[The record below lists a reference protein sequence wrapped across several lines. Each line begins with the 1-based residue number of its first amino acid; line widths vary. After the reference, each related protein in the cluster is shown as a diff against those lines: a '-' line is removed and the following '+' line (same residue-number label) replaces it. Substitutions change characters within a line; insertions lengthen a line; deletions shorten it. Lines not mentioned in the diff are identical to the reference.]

1 MVLLGT
7 KGERASNFE
16 LLIGNYDKT
25 DIDRFFRPKLSDCYQ
40 NKTKQRWTQTQ
51 TKRKCCPK
59 QVCLPASR
67 DLAGTELK
75 GGHMYAAERYRSIV
89 ERVRGMGRAS
99 VSDLADDLAVTPETI
114 RRDLSVLE
122 RQGLVRRV
130 HGGAVA
136 TERVAHETTIDS
148 RNAVLVEEKNRIAK
162 AALLELP
169 NEGTVLIDAGSTTG
183 RLVSMIPD
191 DRNLTVVTDSLTHA
205 LMLAGR
211 PNISLLMLGGRVRE
225 STMACVEQWALDA
238 LSSIFVDVVI
248 MGTNGISLD
257 RGLTTPDSAEAQV
270 KAAMLKSARRKVLL
284 ADHSKFETNSFA
296 RFGELNE
303 LDLVI
308 TDFGLDEATALDYAA
323 AGINLVRA

>member
-1 MVLLGT
+1 
-7 KGERASNFE
+7 
-16 LLIGNYDKT
+16 
-25 DIDRFFRPKLSDCYQ
+25 
-40 NKTKQRWTQTQ
+40 
-51 TKRKCCPK
+51 
-59 QVCLPASR
+59 
-67 DLAGTELK
+67 
-75 GGHMYAAERYRSIV
+75 MYAAERYRSIV

-148 RNAVLVEEKNRIAK
+148 RNGVLVEEKNRIAK

-211 PNISLLMLGGRVRE
+211 TNISVLMLGGRVRE
-225 STMACVEQWALDA
+225 RTMACVEQWALDA
-238 LSSIFVDVVI
+238 LASIYVDVVI

-270 KAAMLKSARRKVLL
+270 KTAMLKSARRKVLL
-284 ADHSKFETNSFA
+284 ADHTKFETNSFA
-296 RFGELNE
+296 RFGELGD

-308 TDFGLDEATALDYAA
+308 TDFGLDEATALEYCA